1 MVINSMM
8 RAIILL
14 FWELNGAFL
23 FMNLN
28 LNEECL
34 LLFLN
39 NPKRLES
46 TTKELK
52 RLIFPSNNTIIIDR
66 ENINKNFNIENV

>member
-1 MVINSMM
+1 M
-8 RAIILL
+8 
-14 FWELNGAFL
+14 
-23 FMNLN
+23 N

-39 NPKRLES
+39 NPKRLEI

-52 RLIFPSNNTIIIDR
+52 RLIFQSNNIIISS
-66 ENINKNFNIENV
+66 ENNNIIINAIN